1 MSTFKFTQEY
11 FDYEGVPESTRTV
24 EFKAEVL
31 SDILE
36 QFELFLRGCGFVFDG
51 TLDIVVDETDDDTVS
66 FKEVIEELED

>member
-11 FDYEGVPESTRTV
+11 LDYEGVPESTRTV

-51 TLDIVVDETDDDTVS
+51 SLDIVPPEDNTDEESDN
-66 FKEVIEELED
+66 ELD